1 MNQTACYKVVALLML
16 ALLATPSAQASA
28 DSADRAITGDWLIKV
43 DFGGWRRIQAT
54 AILSLFRDE
63 EGELAGMWIDDFWGL
78 SELSEVKY
86 DRKQLSFARISRS
99 GDREFRTDF
108 RGWVTR
114 GKLSGNLSG
123 DAGEATV
130 EGSRI
135 RPMPEAVGT
144 WEMKLKVGERRFA
157 ATLVVKADKDD
168 KLTAEWQSD
177 WGEHEITNVQF
188 KDNRLTFKRNSKAQD
203 RQWESTFEGTVKGN
217 TLAGT
222 VKSERAEISL
232 EGKRVGAGLIG
243 KWELQLASQHG
254 GRRQIL
260 KVNPDLSAMYGP
272 TAIEK
277 VGLEGKQVSFQIV
290 LEFGGPKFE
299 MNFKGQ
305 LSGRKLTG
313 AITSFRGT
321 RKVTGRKLLPTTKK
335 R

>member
-1 MNQTACYKVVALLML
+1 MKQTARHKMVALLML
-16 ALLATPSAQASA
+16 VLSVTPSAQASA
-28 DSADRAITGDWLIKV
+28 GAANRAITGDWLINV
-43 DFGGWRRIQAT
+43 DFGGWRGIQT
-54 AILSLFRDE
+54 TSILSLFTDK
-63 EGELAGMWIDDFWGL
+63 EGELAGRWISFWEL

-86 DRKQLSFARISRS
+86 DRRQLSFVQISRS
-99 GDREFRTDF
+99 GDRELRSDF

-114 GKLSGNLSG
+114 GKLSGNLSRDRG
-123 DAGEATV
+123 GATV
-130 EGSRI
+130 EGNRI
-135 RPMPEAVGT
+135 RPMPQAVGT
-144 WEMKLKVGERRFA
+144 WELKLKMGEREFT
-157 ATLVVKADKDD
+157 ATLVVKADNEGE
-168 KLTAEWQSD
+168 LTAEWQSD
-177 WGEHEITNVQF
+177 WGEHEITDVQF

-313 AITSFRGT
+313 AITSLTGT
-321 RKVTGRKLLPTTKK
+321 RKVTGRKLLPATKK